1 MGGPV
6 LPSPSGKMK
15 DRLNAFVLETPHTR
29 SPTSTL
35 AGEAIPRRRGDDI
48 EAVYGESPFLI
59 PHPALADPQNSQR
72 VFSSEKLCREE
83 HSSAQDFLLNWTQ
96 KRLLVEKAARKNPG
110 SLFNDMNVHR
120 EIQRK
125 IIAGALRYSPLHTL
139 FCRPLFLI
147 GGLL

>member
-48 EAVYGESPFLI
+48 EAVYGESPFLFPI
-59 PHPALADPQNSQR
+59 LPLP
-72 VFSSEKLCREE
+72 
-83 HSSAQDFLLNWTQ
+83 T
-96 KRLLVEKAARKNPG
+96 
-110 SLFNDMNVHR
+110 
-120 EIQRK
+120 
-125 IIAGALRYSPLHTL
+125 LRILKECSPLKNFAEKNTL
-139 FCRPLFLI
+139 QLKIFY
-147 GGLL
+147 